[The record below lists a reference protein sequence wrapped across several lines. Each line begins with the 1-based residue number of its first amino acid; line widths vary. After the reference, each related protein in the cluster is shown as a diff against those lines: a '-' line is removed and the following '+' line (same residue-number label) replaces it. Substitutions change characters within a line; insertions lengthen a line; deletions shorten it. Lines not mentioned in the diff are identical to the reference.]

1 MQERSSLAPAAQNAG
16 TIAQGELPMLKLRD
30 FPQCALLVLVVAGAA
45 SAAHA
50 QPFPSNA
57 IRIVVPTVAGT
68 PPDIIS
74 RVVAAELAEAEGW
87 RMLVENR
94 PGALQTIGMSDVL
107 KQPADGYSI
116 YPMSVPTMV
125 VPALLPHLGLRPDAD
140 FAPII
145 KLSTSYNVLVVPP
158 SFPAKSVSELVAA
171 LKKQP
176 GRFNFSSAGFGTP
189 AHLAGEMF
197 KLQTGVS
204 ATHVPYQQAQQR
216 IADLLNGTNHFDF
229 LATVSAGDFIATGKL
244 RALAV
249 TAPKRVA
256 GIADV
261 PTVVEQGFANLV
273 LEDYVGFSVKS
284 GTPKEIAAR
293 LNQAM
298 NRALQKP
305 KVRDAFAT
313 LGATPAGGTPDE
325 FGSLI
330 RSQVAYWSNVVKE
343 SGIKMPQ

>member
-1 MQERSSLAPAAQNAG
+1 
-16 TIAQGELPMLKLRD
+16 MLKLRG
-30 FPQCALLVLVVAGAA
+30 FPQRALLMLVAAGLGPA
-45 SAAHA
+45 STGHA
-50 QPFPSNA
+50 QQPFPSNT
-57 IRIVVPTVAGT
+57 IRIVVPTVAGV

-74 RVVAAELAEAEGW
+74 RVIAAELTEAEGW

-125 VPALLPHLGLRPDAD
+125 VPALLPHLNLRPDVD
-140 FAPII
+140 FTPIV
-145 KLSTSYNVLVVPP
+145 KVSTSYNVLVVPP
-158 SFPAKSVSELVAA
+158 SFPAKSVSELVAI
-171 LKKQP
+171 LQKQP
-176 GRFNFSSAGFGTP
+176 GRYNFSSAGFGTP

-229 LATVSAGDFIATGKL
+229 LATVSAGDFITTGKL
-244 RALAV
+244 RGLAV
-249 TAPKRVA
+249 TAPQRVA
-256 GIADV
+256 GIKDV
-261 PTVVEQGFANLV
+261 PTVVEQGYPNLV
-273 LEDYVGFSVKS
+273 LEDYVGYAVKS
-284 GTPKEIAAR
+284 GTPREIVAR
-293 LNQAM
+293 LNEAI
-298 NRALQKP
+298 NKALQKP

-313 LGATPAGGTPDE
+313 LGATPAGGTPAE
-325 FGSLI
+325 FGKLI
-330 RSQVAYWSNVVKE
+330 KTQIAYWSNVVKE

>member
-1 MQERSSLAPAAQNAG
+1 
-16 TIAQGELPMLKLRD
+16 MLKLRG
-30 FPQCALLVLVVAGAA
+30 FARYALLTLVAVGAA
-45 SAAHA
+45 SAGHA
-50 QPFPSNA
+50 QPFPSNT
-57 IRIVVPTVAGT
+57 IRIVVPIPAGT
-68 PPDIIS
+68 PPDIIT
-74 RVVAAELAEAEGW
+74 RVIAAELAEADGW
-87 RMLVENR
+87 RILVENR
-94 PGALQTIGMSDVL
+94 PGALQTIGMADVL

-145 KLSTSYNVLVVPP
+145 KISTSYNVLVVPP
-158 SFPAKSVSELVAA
+158 SFPAKSVSELVAV

-176 GRFNFSSAGFGTP
+176 GRYNFSSAGFGTP

-229 LATVSAGDFIATGKL
+229 LASVSAGDFIATGKL
-244 RALAV
+244 RGLAV
-249 TAPKRVA
+249 TAPQRVA
-256 GIADV
+256 SIKDV
-261 PTVVEQGFANLV
+261 PTVVEQGFPNLV
-273 LEDYVGFSVKS
+273 LEDYVGYSVKS
-284 GTPKEIAAR
+284 GTPKDIVAR
-293 LNQAM
+293 LNEAI
-298 NRALQKP
+298 NKALRKP

-313 LGATPAGGTPDE
+313 LGATPAGGTPAE
-325 FGSLI
+325 FGKLI
-330 RSQVAYWSNVVKE
+330 QTQIAYWSSIVTE

>member
-1 MQERSSLAPAAQNAG
+1 MSERGSLASVNLRM
-16 TIAQGELPMLKLRD
+16 IAREDFPMLKLCGLR
-30 FPQCALLVLVVAGAA
+30 QCALLMLVAAGAGAA
-45 SAAHA
+45 STGYA
-50 QPFPSNA
+50 QPFPSNT

-74 RVVAAELAEAEGW
+74 RVVAAELAEAKGW
-87 RMLVENR
+87 RTLVENR

-125 VPALLPHLGLRPDAD
+125 VPALLPHLGLRPDVD
-140 FAPII
+140 FAPVI
-145 KLSTSYNVLVVPP
+145 KISTSYNVMVVPP
-158 SFPAKSVSELVAA
+158 SFPAKAVSELVAI

-176 GRFNFSSAGFGTP
+176 GRYNFSSAGFGTP

-204 ATHVPYQQAQQR
+204 ATHVPYQQSQQR

-229 LATVSAGDFIATGKL
+229 LASVSAGDFIATGKL
-244 RALAV
+244 RGLAV
-249 TAPKRVA
+249 TAPQRVA
-256 GIADV
+256 GIRDV
-261 PTVVEQGFANLV
+261 PTVVEQGFPNLV
-273 LEDYVGFSVKS
+273 LEDYVGYAVKS
-284 GTPKEIAAR
+284 GTPKDIVAHLSE
-293 LNQAM
+293 AM

-313 LGATPAGGTPDE
+313 LGATPAGGTPAE
-325 FGSLI
+325 FGNLI
-330 RSQVAYWSNVVKE
+330 RSQVGYWSSVVAE

>member
-1 MQERSSLAPAAQNAG
+1 
-16 TIAQGELPMLKLRD
+16 MLKLRG
-30 FPQCALLVLVVAGAA
+30 FARCALLTLIAVGAA
-45 SAAHA
+45 SAGHA
-50 QPFPSNA
+50 QPFPSNT
-57 IRIVVPTVAGT
+57 IRIVVPIPAGT
-68 PPDIIS
+68 PPDIIT
-74 RVVAAELAEAEGW
+74 RVIAAELAEADGW
-87 RMLVENR
+87 RILVENR
-94 PGALQTIGMSDVL
+94 PGALQTIGMADVL

-145 KLSTSYNVLVVPP
+145 KISTSYNVLVVPP
-158 SFPAKSVSELVAA
+158 SFPAKSVSELVAV

-176 GRFNFSSAGFGTP
+176 GRYNFSSAGFGTP

-229 LATVSAGDFIATGKL
+229 LASVSAGDFIATGKL
-244 RALAV
+244 RGLAV
-249 TAPKRVA
+249 TAPQRVA
-256 GIADV
+256 SIKDV
-261 PTVVEQGFANLV
+261 PTVVEQGFPNLV
-273 LEDYVGFSVKS
+273 LEDYVGYSVKS
-284 GTPKEIAAR
+284 GTPKDIVAR
-293 LNQAM
+293 LNEAI
-298 NRALQKP
+298 NKALRKP

-313 LGATPAGGTPDE
+313 LGATPAGGTPAE
-325 FGSLI
+325 FGKLI
-330 RSQVAYWSNVVKE
+330 QTQIAYWSSIVTE

>member
-1 MQERSSLAPAAQNAG
+1 
-16 TIAQGELPMLKLRD
+16 MLKLRG
-30 FPQCALLVLVVAGAA
+30 FARCALLTLVAVGAA
-45 SAAHA
+45 SAGHA
-50 QPFPSNA
+50 QPFPSNT
-57 IRIVVPTVAGT
+57 IRIVVPIPAGT
-68 PPDIIS
+68 PPDIIT
-74 RVVAAELAEAEGW
+74 RVIAAELAEADGW
-87 RMLVENR
+87 RILVENR
-94 PGALQTIGMSDVL
+94 PGALQTIGMADVL

-145 KLSTSYNVLVVPP
+145 KISTSYNVLVVPP
-158 SFPAKSVSELVAA
+158 SFPAKSVSELVAV

-176 GRFNFSSAGFGTP
+176 GRYNFSSAGFGTP

-229 LATVSAGDFIATGKL
+229 LASVSAGDFIATGKL
-244 RALAV
+244 RGLAV
-249 TAPKRVA
+249 TAPQRVA
-256 GIADV
+256 SIKDV
-261 PTVVEQGFANLV
+261 PTVVEQGFPNLV
-273 LEDYVGFSVKS
+273 LEDYVGYAVKS
-284 GTPKEIAAR
+284 GTPKDIVAR
-293 LNQAM
+293 FNEAM
-298 NRALQKP
+298 NRALRRP

-313 LGATPAGGTPDE
+313 LGATPAGGTPAE
-325 FGSLI
+325 FGKLI
-330 RSQVAYWSNVVKE
+330 QTQIAYWSSIVTE

>member
-1 MQERSSLAPAAQNAG
+1 MV
-16 TIAQGELPMLKLRD
+16 TLRG
-30 FPQCALLVLVVAGAA
+30 FPQVALLMLVATGFGAA
-45 SAAHA
+45 STGHA
-50 QPFPSNA
+50 QPFPSNT
-57 IRIVVPTVAGT
+57 IRIVVPTGAGT
-68 PPDIIS
+68 PPDIIT

-87 RMLVENR
+87 RTLVENR

-116 YPMSVPTMV
+116 YAMSVPTMV
-125 VPALLPHLGLRPDAD
+125 VPAVLPHLGLRPDVD

-145 KLSTSYNVLVVPP
+145 KVSTSYNVLVVPP
-158 SFPAKSVSELVAA
+158 SFPVKSVSELVAT

-176 GRFNFSSAGFGTP
+176 GRLNFSSAGFGTP

-229 LATVSAGDFIATGKL
+229 LASVAAGDFIATGKL
-244 RALAV
+244 RGLAV
-249 TAPKRVA
+249 TAPHRVV
-256 GIADV
+256 GIKDV
-261 PTVVEQGFANLV
+261 PTVVEQGFPSLV
-273 LEDYVGFSVKS
+273 LEDYVGYAVKS
-284 GTPKEIAAR
+284 GTRKEIVAR
-293 LNQAM
+293 LNDAI

-313 LGATPAGGTPDE
+313 LGATPAGGTPAE
-325 FGSLI
+325 FGKLI
-330 RSQVAYWSNVVKE
+330 QTQIAYWSGVVTE

>member
-1 MQERSSLAPAAQNAG
+1 MV
-16 TIAQGELPMLKLRD
+16 KLCGV
-30 FPQCALLVLVVAGAA
+30 PQCALLMLVAAGFGAA
-45 SAAHA
+45 SAGHA
-50 QPFPSNA
+50 QPFPSNT

-74 RVVAAELAEAEGW
+74 RVVAAELAEAQGW
-87 RMLVENR
+87 RMLIENR

-116 YPMSVPTMV
+116 YTMSVPTMV
-125 VPALLPHLGLRPDAD
+125 VPSLLPHLGLRPDAD
-140 FAPII
+140 FAPVI
-145 KLSTSYNVLVVPP
+145 KISTSYNVLVVPP
-158 SFPAKSVSELVAA
+158 SFSGKSVSELVAV

-229 LATVSAGDFIATGKL
+229 LASVAAGDFIATGKL
-244 RALAV
+244 RGLAV
-249 TAPKRVA
+249 TAPQRVV
-256 GIADV
+256 GIKDV
-261 PTVVEQGFANLV
+261 PTVVEQGFPNLV
-273 LEDYVGFSVKS
+273 LEDYVGFAVKS
-284 GTPKEIAAR
+284 GTPNEIAVR
-293 LNQAM
+293 LNEAM
-298 NRALQKP
+298 NSALQKP

-313 LGATPAGGTPDE
+313 LGATPAGGTPTE
-325 FGSLI
+325 FGNLI
-330 RSQVAYWSNVVKE
+330 RTQIAYWSSIVTE

>member
-1 MQERSSLAPAAQNAG
+1 MP
-16 TIAQGELPMLKLRD
+16 KLRD
-30 FPQCALLVLVVAGAA
+30 FTKCALPMLVAACFGAA
-45 SAAHA
+45 SAGHA
-50 QPFPSNA
+50 QPFPSNT
-57 IRIVVPTVAGT
+57 IRIVVPIVAGT

-74 RVVAAELAEAEGW
+74 RVIAAELAEAEGW

-145 KLSTSYNVLVVPP
+145 KVSTSYNVLVVPP
-158 SFPAKSVSELVAA
+158 SFPAKSASELIAI

-176 GRFNFSSAGFGTP
+176 GRYNFSSAGFGTP

-197 KLQTGVS
+197 KLQTGVV
-204 ATHVPYQQAQQR
+204 ATHVPYQQSQQR

-229 LATVSAGDFIATGKL
+229 LATVSAGDFISTGKL
-244 RALAV
+244 RGLAV
-249 TAPKRVA
+249 TAPQRVA
-256 GIADV
+256 SIRDV
-261 PTVVEQGFANLV
+261 PTVVEQGFPNLM
-273 LEDYVGFSVKS
+273 LEDYVGYAVKS
-284 GTPKEIAAR
+284 GTPKDVVAR
-293 LNQAM
+293 LNEAI
-298 NRALQKP
+298 NKALQKP

-313 LGATPAGGTPDE
+313 LGATPAGGTPAE
-325 FGSLI
+325 FGKLI
-330 RSQVAYWSNVVKE
+330 QTQIAYWSSIVTE

>member
-1 MQERSSLAPAAQNAG
+1 
-16 TIAQGELPMLKLRD
+16 MLKLRG
-30 FPQCALLVLVVAGAA
+30 FARCALLTLIAVGAA
-45 SAAHA
+45 SAGHA
-50 QPFPSNA
+50 QPFPSNT
-57 IRIVVPTVAGT
+57 IRIVVPIPAGT
-68 PPDIIS
+68 PPDIIT
-74 RVVAAELAEAEGW
+74 RVIAAELAEADGW
-87 RMLVENR
+87 RILVENR
-94 PGALQTIGMSDVL
+94 PGALQTIGMADVL

-145 KLSTSYNVLVVPP
+145 KISTSYNVLVVPP
-158 SFPAKSVSELVAA
+158 SFPAKSVSELVAV

-176 GRFNFSSAGFGTP
+176 GRYNFSSAGFGTP

-229 LATVSAGDFIATGKL
+229 LASVSAGDFIATGKL
-244 RALAV
+244 RGLAV
-249 TAPKRVA
+249 TAPQRVA
-256 GIADV
+256 SIKDV
-261 PTVVEQGFANLV
+261 PTVVEQGFPNLV
-273 LEDYVGFSVKS
+273 LEDYVGYSVKS
-284 GTPKEIAAR
+284 GTPKDIVAR
-293 LNQAM
+293 LNEAI
-298 NRALQKP
+298 NKALQRP

-313 LGATPAGGTPDE
+313 LGATPAGGTPAE
-325 FGSLI
+325 FGKLI
-330 RSQVAYWSNVVKE
+330 QTQIAYWSSIVTE

>member
-1 MQERSSLAPAAQNAG
+1 MPKLRGFTKCA
-16 TIAQGELPMLKLRD
+16 LPML
-30 FPQCALLVLVVAGAA
+30 VAGCFGAA
-45 SAAHA
+45 SACHA
-50 QPFPSNA
+50 QPFPSNT
-57 IRIVVPTVAGT
+57 IRIVVPIVAGT

-74 RVVAAELAEAEGW
+74 RVIAAELAEAEGW

-145 KLSTSYNVLVVPP
+145 KVSTSYNVLVVPP
-158 SFPAKSVSELVAA
+158 SFPAKSVSELIAI

-176 GRFNFSSAGFGTP
+176 GRYNFSSAGFGTP

-197 KLQTGVS
+197 KLQTGVV
-204 ATHVPYQQAQQR
+204 ATHVPYQQSQQR

-229 LATVSAGDFIATGKL
+229 LATISAGDFISTGKV
-244 RALAV
+244 RGLAV
-249 TAPKRVA
+249 TAPQRVA
-256 GIADV
+256 SIKDV
-261 PTVVEQGFANLV
+261 PTVVEQGFSNLV
-273 LEDYVGFSVKS
+273 LEDYVGYAVKS
-284 GTPKEIAAR
+284 GTPKDVVAR
-293 LNQAM
+293 LNEAI
-298 NRALQKP
+298 NKALQKP
-305 KVRDAFAT
+305 KVRDVFAT
-313 LGATPAGGTPDE
+313 LGATPAGGTPAE
-325 FGSLI
+325 FGKLI
-330 RSQVAYWSNVVKE
+330 QTQIAYWSSIVTE

>member
-1 MQERSSLAPAAQNAG
+1 MV
-16 TIAQGELPMLKLRD
+16 KLRSL
-30 FPQCALLVLVVAGAA
+30 PPCAFLMLVAAGFGAA
-45 SAAHA
+45 STAHA
-50 QPFPSNA
+50 QQPFPSNT

-74 RVVAAELAEAEGW
+74 RVVAAELTEAEGW

-125 VPALLPHLGLRPDAD
+125 VPALLPHLGLRPDVD
-140 FAPII
+140 FTPVI
-145 KLSTSYNVLVVPP
+145 KISTSYNVLVVPP
-158 SFPAKSVSELVAA
+158 SFPTKSVSELVAI

-176 GRFNFSSAGFGTP
+176 GRYNFSSAGFGTP

-204 ATHVPYQQAQQR
+204 ATHVPYQQSQQR

-229 LATVSAGDFIATGKL
+229 LASVSAGDFIATGKL
-244 RALAV
+244 RGLAV
-249 TAPKRVA
+249 TAPQRVA
-256 GIADV
+256 GIKDV
-261 PTVVEQGFANLV
+261 PTVVEQGFPNLV
-273 LEDYVGFSVKS
+273 LEDYVGYAVKS
-284 GTPKEIAAR
+284 GTPKDIVVR
-293 LNQAM
+293 LNEAI
-298 NRALQKP
+298 NKALHKA

-313 LGATPAGGTPDE
+313 LGATPAGGTSTE
-325 FGSLI
+325 FGKLI

>member
-1 MQERSSLAPAAQNAG
+1 M
-16 TIAQGELPMLKLRD
+16 IAQGGLRMAKLRGL
-30 FPQCALLVLVVAGAA
+30 QCALLVLAVTGSGAA
-45 SAAHA
+45 STAHA
-50 QPFPSNA
+50 QPFPSNV

-74 RVVAAELAEAEGW
+74 RVIAAELTEAEGW
-87 RMLVENR
+87 RTLVENR
-94 PGALQTIGMSDVL
+94 PGALQTIGMSEVL

-140 FAPII
+140 FTPVIN
-145 KLSTSYNVLVVPP
+145 LSRSYNVLVVPP
-158 SFPAKSVSELVAA
+158 SFPAKSVSELVAI

-176 GRFNFSSAGFGTP
+176 GRYNFSSAGFGTP

-204 ATHVPYQQAQQR
+204 ATHVPYQQSQQR

-229 LATVSAGDFIATGKL
+229 LASVSAGDFIATGRL
-244 RALAV
+244 RGLAV
-249 TAPKRVA
+249 TAPQRVI
-256 GIADV
+256 GIKDV
-261 PTVVEQGFANLV
+261 PTVVEQGFPSLV
-273 LEDYVGFSVKS
+273 LEDYVGYAVKS
-284 GTPKEIAAR
+284 GTPKDVVAR
-293 LNQAM
+293 LNDAI

-313 LGATPAGGTPDE
+313 LGATPAGGTPAE
-325 FGSLI
+325 FGKLI
-330 RSQVAYWSNVVKE
+330 QTQIAYWSGVVTE